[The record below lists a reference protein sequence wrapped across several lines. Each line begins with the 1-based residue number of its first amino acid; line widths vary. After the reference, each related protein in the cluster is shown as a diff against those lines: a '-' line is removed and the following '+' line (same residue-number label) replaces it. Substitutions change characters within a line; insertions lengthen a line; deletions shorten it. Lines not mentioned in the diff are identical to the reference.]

1 MTGLKVIIFLMK
13 KQLPSLFYGDFK
25 QRSCVYQYGYTMG
38 MTAALR
44 GEECVSLG
52 RDITVIK
59 GITGQGCRL
68 VPTVSEICRMKKWWS
83 SAGVLDSDPPVK
95 HNCH

>member
-1 MTGLKVIIFLMK
+1 
-13 KQLPSLFYGDFK
+13 
-25 QRSCVYQYGYTMG
+25 MG

-52 RDITVIK
+52 KRYPTVTVIK

-68 VPTVSEICRMKKWWS
+68 VPTVSEICRMKKRWS
-83 SAGVLDSDPPVK
+83 SAGVSAGDPPTATNTAVFTYN
-95 HNCH
+95 HLILNAIS